1 LKIEYEDT
9 FVKVAGLIGGPD
21 YVRVARALLNNEN
34 ATDEEIAS
42 ATGLKIKTVR
52 KSLYDLF
59 GRSLISGIR
68 VRDPKRGWFVY
79 RWKAQRDQTDG
90 FIQTQKK
97 KILNRLKQRL
107 DHEETREFYF
117 CGTPTCVTRT
127 FEEAMETFFKC
138 PTCQRP
144 LNRID
149 NTELKEALKWKIN
162 QLEEDI
168 TITK

>member
-1 LKIEYEDT
+1 MKIEYEDT
-9 FVKVAGLIGGPD
+9 FVKVAGLKGGPD

-59 GRSLISGIR
+59 GRSLITGVR

-97 KILNRLKQRL
+97 KILKRLLQRL
-107 DHEETREFYF
+107 EYEEAHEFYY
-117 CGTPTCVTRT
+117 CGTQTCVTRT
-127 FEEAMETFFKC
+127 FEESMESFFRC
-138 PTCQRP
+138 PTCQKP

-149 NTELKEALKWKIN
+149 NADLKAALRWKIK

-168 TITK
+168 SK

>member
-52 KSLYDLF
+52 KALYDLF
-59 GRSLISGIR
+59 GRSLITGVR

-90 FIQTQKK
+90 FIQTQRR
-97 KILNRLKQRL
+97 KIITSLKQRREG
-107 DHEETREFYF
+107 EETHEVYH
-117 CGTPTCVTRT
+117 CGTPTCQTRT
-127 FEEAMETFFKC
+127 FEVAMENFFKC
-138 PTCQRP
+138 PTCSKP
-144 LNRID
+144 LNRLD
-149 NTELKEALKWKIN
+149 NAELKAALRWKIG
-162 QLEEDI
+162 QLGEELA
-168 TITK
+168 K

>member
-1 LKIEYEDT
+1 MKIEYEDT

-59 GRSLISGIR
+59 GRSLITGVR

-90 FIQTQKK
+90 FIRTQRRKV
-97 KILNRLKQRL
+97 LNRLKQRL
-107 DHEETREFYF
+107 EYEDMHEFYH
-117 CGTPTCVTRT
+117 CSTSTCQPRT
-127 FEEAMETFFKC
+127 FEDAMENFFKC
-138 PTCQRP
+138 PTCSKP
-144 LNRID
+144 LNRLD
-149 NTELKEALKWKIN
+149 NAELKSALKWKIN
-162 QLEEDI
+162 QLEEELV
-168 TITK
+168 K

>member
-52 KSLYDLF
+52 KALYDLF
-59 GRSLISGIR
+59 GRSLITGVR

-90 FIQTQKK
+90 FIQTQRRKV
-97 KILNRLKQRL
+97 LNRLKQRL
-107 DHEETREFYF
+107 EFEETHEFYQ
-117 CGTPTCVTRT
+117 CSTPGDQIRT
-127 FEEAMETFFKC
+127 FEEAMENFFKC
-138 PTCQRP
+138 PTCGKP
-144 LNRID
+144 LNRLD
-149 NTELKEALKWKIN
+149 NTGLKEALAWKIK
-162 QLEEDI
+162 QLEEELA
-168 TITK
+168 K